1 MIIWITGQP
10 ASGKTTL
17 ALNLRN
23 HFRDKFCRIVDGDT
37 FRKLTDNTDYSQTG
51 RRLNIERIMT
61 NILVDENQYDYTI
74 VSVVS
79 PFRDQRDW
87 LKTKANVKEIYLKSS
102 RERDGKMVDYYSPPV
117 NNYLH
122 IDTDT
127 NDVLETLAKAKE
139 YINS

>member
-17 ALNLRN
+17 ALNLRDY
-23 HFRDKFCRIVDGDT
+23 FRHKSCRIMDGDM
-37 FRKLTDNTDYSQTG
+37 FRKLTDNNDYSRVG

-61 NILVDENQYDYTI
+61 NILVDEHKYDYNI

-87 LKTKANVKEIYLKSS
+87 IKTKTNVKEIYLKSN
-102 RERDGKMVDYYSPPV
+102 REREGKMVDYYSPPV

>member
-1 MIIWITGQP
+1 M
-10 ASGKTTL
+10 
-17 ALNLRN
+17 
-23 HFRDKFCRIVDGDT
+23 DGDM
-37 FRKLTDNTDYSQTG
+37 FRKLTDNNDYSRVG

-61 NILVDENQYDYTI
+61 NILVDEHKYDYNI

-87 LKTKANVKEIYLKSS
+87 IKTKTNVKEIYLKSN
-102 RERDGKMVDYYSPPV
+102 REREGKMVDYYSPPV

>member
-17 ALNLRN
+17 ALNLRDY
-23 HFRDKFCRIVDGDT
+23 FRYKSCRIMDGDM
-37 FRKLTDNTDYSQTG
+37 FRKLTDNNDYSQVG

-61 NILVDENQYDYTI
+61 NILVDEHKYDYNI

>member
-1 MIIWITGQP
+1 VIISDT
-10 ASGKTTL
+10 
-17 ALNLRN
+17 NLVGLWTVI
-23 HFRDKFCRIVDGDT
+23 CGDM
-37 FRKLTDNTDYSQTG
+37 FRKLTDNNDYSQVG

-61 NILVDENQYDYTI
+61 NILVDEHKYDYNI

-127 NDVLETLAKAKE
+127 NDVLETLAKAIE
-139 YINS
+139 YINA

>member
-17 ALNLRN
+17 ALNLRDYFS
-23 HFRDKFCRIVDGDT
+23 HTSCRTVDGDT
-37 FRKLTDNTDYSQTG
+37 FRKLTDNNDYSPSG
-51 RRLNIERIMT
+51 RRRNIERIMT

-87 LKTKANVKEIYLKSS
+87 IKTKTNVKEIYLKSN
-102 RERDGKMVDYYSPPV
+102 REREGKMVDYYSPPV
-117 NNYLH
+117 ENYLL
-122 IDTDT
+122 IDTNNNSVT
-127 NDVLETLAKAKE
+127 ETLDKAVK
-139 YINS
+139 YILS